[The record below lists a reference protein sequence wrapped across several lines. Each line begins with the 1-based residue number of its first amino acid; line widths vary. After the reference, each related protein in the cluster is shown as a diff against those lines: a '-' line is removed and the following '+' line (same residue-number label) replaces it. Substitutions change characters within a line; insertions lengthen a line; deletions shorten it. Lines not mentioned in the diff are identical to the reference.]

1 MNIFLSYNWN
11 NKTEADYIEKNLSSI
26 GISIKRDIN
35 NLNYKDDLRE
45 FMTQIRE
52 SDYAIILVSVDYLKS
67 PNCLFE
73 LTQLF
78 KDKDYDK
85 KILPII
91 CDNTKI
97 YSVSDKVSIIK
108 YWSEK
113 CNEIETQIKILEP
126 TNALNLLKELKL
138 YKDIYSSI
146 DEFLE
151 NISKRLNINISD
163 AVKNNFKDILDF
175 IGFDHNPLKKEIIR
189 IRSIDNIHLKEL
201 ELEKL
206 LRQYHN
212 NKDIIFAIG
221 YVNLIEAKNYLKA
234 KEYFKEYIIYDN
246 QSYIAFNNLGL
257 AYQNLNEIELAEEYY
272 NKGLEINPNGFE
284 IFHNLGNLE
293 VKKKNYTKA
302 RELYIKTI
310 GLYPNDAETFYNIAK
325 IYTDFEGN
333 FVLGKVNYLKAID
346 LEPDF
351 VMAYNNLASIYLREK
366 NFEDAIKA
374 LELGLKYNPD
384 DSISLCNLATLTT
397 LHSKD
402 HTKAK
407 RYYRESIRLNNLYLS
422 PKLGLAKLLLLYF
435 EDAEEAKE
443 LLLDA
448 HKIEPN
454 NQDVLIHLSIV
465 YDLIG
470 DKIKSKEYE
479 EKVLKIYPDLKK

>member
-73 LTQLF
+73 LIQLF

-91 CDNTKI
+91 FDNTKI

-113 CNEIETQIKILEP
+113 CIEIESQIKILEP

-201 ELEKL
+201 EFEKL
-206 LRQYHN
+206 LRQYPN

-221 YVNLIEAKNYLKA
+221 YINLIEAKNYLKA

-284 IFHNLGNLE
+284 IFLNLGNLE
-293 VKKKNYTKA
+293 AKKKNYTKA

-366 NFEDAIKA
+366 NFEDAIKT
-374 LELGLKYNPD
+374 LELGLKYNTD

-407 RYYRESIRLNNLYLS
+407 RYFRESIRLNNLYLS

-470 DKIKSKEYE
+470 DKTKSKEFE

>member
-11 NKTEADYIEKNLSSI
+11 NKPQADYIEKNLSSL

-35 NLNYKDDLRE
+35 DLNYKDDLRE

-52 SDYAIILVSVDYLKS
+52 SDFAIILVSVDYLKS

-91 CDNTKI
+91 CDKTKI
-97 YSVSDKVSIIK
+97 YGIGEKVSIIK

-113 CNEIETQIKILEP
+113 CTEIESQIQVLEP

-146 DEFLE
+146 DEFIE
-151 NISKRLNINISD
+151 NITKRLNINFSD

-175 IGFDHNPLKKEIIR
+175 IGFDHNPLQEEIIR
-189 IRSIDNIHLKEL
+189 IGGIDNLQLKEL

-206 LRQYHN
+206 LRQYPN
-212 NKDIIFAIG
+212 NKNVIFAIG
-221 YVNLIEAKNYLKA
+221 YINLNEAKNYLKA
-234 KEYFKEYIIYDN
+234 KEYFKEYINYDDK
-246 QSYIAFNNLGL
+246 SYIAYNNIGL
-257 AYQNLNEIELAEEYY
+257 ACHNLDEIESSEEYY
-272 NKGLEINPNGFE
+272 NKGLELNPDSFE

-293 VKKKNYTKA
+293 AKKKNYTKA
-302 RELYIKTI
+302 REFYNKTI

-325 IYTDFEGN
+325 IYTDFEDN
-333 FVLGKVNYLKAID
+333 FNLGKKNYLKAIE

-351 VMAYNNLASIYLREK
+351 FMAYNNLASIYLREK
-366 NFEDAIKA
+366 NFKEAIKT
-374 LELGLKYNPD
+374 LELGLKYKSD
-384 DSISLCNLATLTT
+384 DYVSLCNLATLTT
-397 LHSKD
+397 LHLKD

-407 RYYRESIRLNNLYLS
+407 RYYRESIRLNNLYVS
-422 PKLGLAKLLLLYF
+422 PKLGLAKLMLLYF
-435 EDAEEAKE
+435 EDAEEARE

-448 HKIEPN
+448 YNLEPS
-454 NQDVLIHLSIV
+454 NQDVLMHLSIV
-465 YDLIG
+465 YNIIG
-470 DKIKSKEYE
+470 DMTKSKEFE
-479 EKVLKIYPDLKK
+479 EKALEINPNLKK